1 MKQEFF
7 KNKLANGIK
16 SEKIAEMPKLD
27 HTYINTKYQQI
38 QESNDRL
45 KRLISKFTNDPE
57 RRLNSV
63 HESVICKQTP
73 IQPKREKS
81 SQNKRDNFNNK
92 VSVLKHNLDV
102 IAETSNIRKA
112 KNQLKNEKKK
122 TEVESV
128 SKDGLKIKSL
138 KSKNFVFL
146 NKRDAFDPHCLA
158 GRNAQNSKQTEV

>member
-16 SEKIAEMPKLD
+16 SEKVTEIPKLD
-27 HTYINTKYQQI
+27 QTYINIKYQQI

-45 KRLISKFTNDPE
+45 KKLISKFTNDPE

-63 HESVICKQTP
+63 HESVICKQIP
-73 IQPKREKS
+73 VQPKREKS
-81 SQNKRDNFNNK
+81 SQNKRENHNNK
-92 VSVLKHNLDV
+92 VGGLKHTLDV
-102 IAETSNIRKA
+102 IAEASNIRKA
-112 KNQLKNEKKK
+112 KNESKNDKKK
-122 TEVESV
+122 TDVELA
-128 SKDGLKIKSL
+128 SKDPVKIKSL

-158 GRNAQNSKQTEV
+158 GRNAQNAKQTEV